1 MSNLEG
7 DSSDTGRPIKRRM
20 QKSTGEVMV
29 TCISDSHGDGENR
42 TDSGCVLKW
51 QLTMLTEK
59 LDVRVEGGKTGFK
72 KDSGFQLDSVP
83 CTEMKNAEWGF
94 RGKKKI
100 KRSAS
105 ATLSLRFLRDIKI
118 EMSKSLRAPED
129 WVECK
134 FGDSIYMLVGFR
146 ARVLP
151 GITPGKRERKEKY
164 RPTIQR
170 TPRFSADGRKKPLQ
184 ETIEK

>member
-1 MSNLEG
+1 MEMERIGQIL
-7 DSSDTGRPIKRRM
+7 D
-20 QKSTGEVMV
+20 VFW
-29 TCISDSHGDGENR
+29 SDSWQCLLRNWMSGLKVERQASRR
-42 TDSGCVLKW
+42 TRVSS
-51 QLTMLTEK
+51 LTQCRAQRWRMLNEA
-59 LDVRVEGGKTGFK
+59 LE
-72 KDSGFQLDSVP
+72 
-83 CTEMKNAEWGF
+83 E
-94 RGKKKI
+94 KKI

-118 EMSKSLRAPED
+118 EMSKSLRAPEED

-134 FGDSIYMLVGFR
+134 FGDSIYMLVRFR